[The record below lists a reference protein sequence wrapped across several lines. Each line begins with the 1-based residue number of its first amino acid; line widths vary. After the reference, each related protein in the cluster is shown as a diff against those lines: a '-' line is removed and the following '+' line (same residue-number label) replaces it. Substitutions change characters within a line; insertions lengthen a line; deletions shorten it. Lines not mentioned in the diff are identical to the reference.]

1 MLVGAGFMSA
11 TLGILPKEFVPEA
24 KLEDWR
30 LEHAGQR
37 VQVIK
42 KDPKHGGI
50 LQFGTEVICAA
61 DGSLSAL
68 LGASPGASTSVSIM
82 LTLLGNCFSEK
93 MASQQWKAKL
103 EEMIPS
109 CGRSLSEDAEL
120 HASISEWTHSALRLK
135 ESASAC

>member
-1 MLVGAGFMSA
+1 M
-11 TLGILPKEFVPEA
+11 
-24 KLEDWR
+24 EDWR

-50 LQFGTEVICAA
+50 LQFCTEVICAT

-68 LGASPGASTSVSIM
+68 LGASPGASSSVSIM

-93 MASQQWKAKL
+93 MASQKWKAKL

-109 CGRSLSEDAEL
+109 
-120 HASISEWTHSALRLK
+120 
-135 ESASAC
+135 